1 MHRTMLGCPVKNNVI
16 KSSLLAVLE
25 MLVFLL
31 YASLLLESS
40 LDGCTLLEICTGKP
54 QENEIDTLLD
64 RLTTRGLVSPRSMA
78 YGREKRSHRAWVWIY
93 GQGTEP

>member
-1 MHRTMLGCPVKNNVI
+1 MLGCPVKNNVI
-16 KSSLLAVLE
+16 KSSLLAVLG

-31 YASLLLESS
+31 YASLLLQSS

-64 RLTTRGLVSPRSMA
+64 RLTKRGLVSPRSMA